1 MINSGELLINFG
13 ALLINFGTL
22 FDNFGAFLQFYG
34 VSRSRITFY
43 TRFKWFWG
51 ALFNNFH
58 HFSRSSAL
66 SADSGATFGPSL
78 ERFGHVSPYSW
89 FWGFLQF

>member
-13 ALLINFGTL
+13 ALLFNFGTL
-22 FDNFGAFLQFYG
+22 FDNFGALFQFYG
-34 VSRSRITFY
+34 VFRSRITFY
-43 TRFKWFWG
+43 TRFKWFRG

-58 HFSRSSAL
+58 HFSRYSAL
-66 SADSGATFGPSL
+66 SADSGATFWTFL

-89 FWGFLQF
+89 FWGFFQF